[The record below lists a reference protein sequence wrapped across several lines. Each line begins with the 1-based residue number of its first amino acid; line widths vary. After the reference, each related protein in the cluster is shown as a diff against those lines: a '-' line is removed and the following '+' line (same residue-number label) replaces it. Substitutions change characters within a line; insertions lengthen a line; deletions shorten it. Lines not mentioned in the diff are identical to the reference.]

1 MVARVNAEAV
11 IWVDGRVSFS
21 AAQSRGASTPAKA
34 RAPAAVHPATLAA
47 FDLLQHPLHGD
58 VRARSYLERRT
69 LLVEPLE
76 PLGPPLE
83 VVPSTEDRAVAADW

>member
-1 MVARVNAEAV
+1 MLPGRAPGARHTA
-11 IWVDGRVSFS
+11 
-21 AAQSRGASTPAKA
+21 A

-83 VVPSTEDRAVAADW
+83 VVPSTEDRAVAADWYTLLQ